1 MENKVLE
8 NNEVFKDTLT
18 LKDESVLELEAGA
31 SLSDIKVKV
40 TDAGEM
46 GAVFEQLTDDN
57 LSQITVK
64 NGKGAVVA
72 VYEKCTLVSMN
83 AAPAKDGMIM
93 CSISIREKN
102 DMEIRLEQL
111 EQEVG
116 QLMGKTEP
124 EKEE

>member
-64 NGKGAVVA
+64 NGKGAVAA

-83 AAPAKDGMIM
+83 AAPAKDGIM
-93 CSISIREKN
+93 CSISIREKT
-102 DMEIRLEQL
+102 DMELRLEQL

-116 QLMGKTEP
+116 QLTGKTEP